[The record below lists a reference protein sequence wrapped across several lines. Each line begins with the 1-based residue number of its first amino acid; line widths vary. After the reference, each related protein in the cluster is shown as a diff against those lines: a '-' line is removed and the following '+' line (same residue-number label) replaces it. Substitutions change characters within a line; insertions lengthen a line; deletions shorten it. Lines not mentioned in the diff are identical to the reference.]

1 MNQLLL
7 KYTAAA
13 CVAGM
18 MAAISGG
25 VEARDRRGAVAAGVI
40 GGLAAGAII
49 GSAIANSNGY
59 GAYDGYGTYYAPP
72 VAYYGPGS
80 PGCYWHWQ
88 RVWDGYMW
96 RQQRVYMCY

>member
-1 MNQLLL
+1 MNKLFVQCA
-7 KYTAAA
+7 AAA
-13 CVAGM
+13 CIAA
-18 MAAISGG
+18 MAAATSA
-25 VEARDRRGAVAAGVI
+25 EAGSRRSAVAAGVI

-59 GAYDGYGTYYAPP
+59 TYDGYGTYYAPP

-96 RQQRVYMCY
+96 RNQRVYMCY

>member
-1 MNQLLL
+1 MSKLFVQC
-7 KYTAAA
+7 AAA
-13 CVAGM
+13 TCIAA
-18 MAAISGG
+18 MAAAMPTGA
-25 VEARDRRGAVAAGVI
+25 EAGSRRGAVAAGVI

-59 GAYDGYGTYYAPP
+59 GTYDGYGTYYAPP

-96 RQQRVYMCY
+96 RNQRVYMCY